1 VLINLMLV
9 EVLVSDHILLLLLL
23 VVMVELVLYLLGV
36 GGLVGS
42 APLGLLSRRQVHC
55 HLRG

>member
-1 VLINLMLV
+1 MLV

-23 VVMVELVLYLLGV
+23 VIMVELVLYLLCV

-42 APLGLLSRRQVHC
+42 APVGLLSRRQIQC
-55 HLRG
+55 HLRRKV